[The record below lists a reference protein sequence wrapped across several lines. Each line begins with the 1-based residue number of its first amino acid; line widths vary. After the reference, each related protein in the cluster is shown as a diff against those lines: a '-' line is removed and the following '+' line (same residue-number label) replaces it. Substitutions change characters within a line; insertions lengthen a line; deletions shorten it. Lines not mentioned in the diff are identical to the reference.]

1 MCGKNTTTGVFF
13 LILVEIYRRRNLML
27 AKELISE
34 IIPSLKTSDTGQTAL
49 NWMEIFRISHLPIVN
64 NQDFLGLI
72 SDADI
77 FDMNQPEEPIGNHKL
92 TLFKP
97 YVLTEQHL
105 YEVIGLAARLKL
117 SVIPV
122 LDENNH
128 FKGVITTSDLIK
140 YIAGV
145 SSMDQPGGI
154 IVLEVLE
161 RDYSLSQIAQI
172 IEGNSIKVLSMY
184 ITSPPESTRLEV
196 TVKVNSSDLSSVI
209 RTFERYNYEVKTWV
223 SSDDNLDR
231 FYTERFDMFMKY
243 LNI

>member
-1 MCGKNTTTGVFF
+1 MV
-13 LILVEIYRRRNLML
+13 
-27 AKELISE
+27 AKDLISQVV
-34 IIPSLKTSDTGQTAL
+34 PPLKTSDTGQTAL

-77 FDMNQPEEPIGNHKL
+77 YDMNQPEEPVGNHAL

-97 YVLTEQHL
+97 YVTAEQHIF
-105 YEVIGLAARLKL
+105 EIIGLASRLKL

-122 LDENNH
+122 LDSQDH
-128 FKGVITTSDLIK
+128 YKGVITIADLIRNL
-140 YIAGV
+140 AGI
-145 SSMDQPGGI
+145 SSLDQPGGI
-154 IVLEVLE
+154 IVLEITE

-172 IEGNSIKVLSMY
+172 IEGNNIRVLSIYVTSPKDSTKMEVTIKVN
-184 ITSPPESTRLEV
+184 T
-196 TVKVNSSDLSSVI
+196 SDLASVI

-223 SSDDNLDR
+223 TTSDSMDD
-231 FYTERFDMFMKY
+231 FYSERYDQLMKY

>member
-1 MCGKNTTTGVFF
+1 MV
-13 LILVEIYRRRNLML
+13 
-27 AKELISE
+27 AKDLISE
-34 IIPSLKTSDTGQTAL
+34 VIPSLKTSDPGQTAL

-77 FDMNQPEEPIGNHKL
+77 YDMNQPEEPVGNHSL

-97 YVLTEQHL
+97 FVYDDQHIF
-105 YEVIGLAARLKL
+105 EVIGLASRLKL
-117 SVIPV
+117 SVVPV
-122 LDENNH
+122 LDHHNH
-128 FKGVITTSDLIK
+128 YKGIITISDLIRNLSG
-140 YIAGV
+140 I

-154 IVLEVLE
+154 IVLEMTD

-172 IEGNSIKVLSMY
+172 IEGNNVKVLSMY
-184 ITSPPESTRLEV
+184 ITSPPESTKLEV
-196 TVKVNSSDLSSVI
+196 TLKVNTGDLASVI

-223 SSDDNLDR
+223 STDDSMDR
-231 FYTERFDMFMKY
+231 FYTERFDSLMKY